1 MIWDAVVVGA
11 GVVGLACAER
21 SARAG
26 LTTLVLERHARAGTE
41 TSSRNSQVVH
51 AGLYYPTGSLKAE
64 LCVRGNASLWA
75 WCEQRSVPHARV
87 GKFIVAPTAAG
98 EPELETLL
106 ARGRAN
112 GVPSLERVPAA
123 RVAAEEPNVIAAAAL
138 WSPTSGIVDAH
149 AFMASLQAEARA
161 HGADFAFAHTLLA
174 AEPRGSGW
182 RLTVRDLS
190 GAELAIDA
198 ERVINS
204 AGLCADE
211 IAALAGGSYQ
221 LRYVKGSYFRLR
233 RPLVR
238 HLVYPVPEP
247 NLVGLGVHVTVEL
260 DGAARLGPDVEP
272 LAGRAI
278 DYAVDETRAPAF
290 FSAAS
295 RYLRGLREED
305 LSPDQS
311 GVRPKLAIDRVADFV
326 IAEGRPGWVD
336 LVGIESPG
344 LTCAL
349 EIGDRVLRLLRA

>member
-1 MIWDAVVVGA
+1 MFWDAVVVGA

-21 SARAG
+21 LARAG
-26 LTTLVLERHARAGTE
+26 RSTLVLERHARFGQE

-51 AGLYYPTGSLKAE
+51 SGIYYPTGSLKAE
-64 LCVRGNASLWA
+64 LCVRGNASLYA
-75 WCEQRSVPHARV
+75 WCERFSVPHARV

-98 EPELETLL
+98 EPELEALL
-106 ARGRAN
+106 ARGQAN
-112 GVPSLERVPAA
+112 GVPRLERVPAA
-123 RVAAEEPNVIAAAAL
+123 RVFADEPNVIAAAAL
-138 WSPTSGIVDAH
+138 WSPDSGIVDAH
-149 AFMASLQAEARA
+149 AFMASLHAEALA
-161 HGADFAFAHTLLA
+161 HGADFAFAHTLVG
-174 AEPRGSGW
+174 AEPRASGW
-182 RLTVRDLS
+182 RLVVRDPS
-190 GAELAIDA
+190 GEESSFESAC
-198 ERVINS
+198 VINS

-211 IAALAGGSYQ
+211 IAALVGGEYE

-238 HLVYPVPEP
+238 RLIYPVPEP

-278 DYAVDETRAPAF
+278 DYSVDETRAPAF
-290 FSAAS
+290 FRAAS

-305 LSPDQS
+305 LAPDQS
-311 GVRPKLAIDRVADFV
+311 GVRPKLAVDRVADFV
-326 IAEGRPGWVD
+326 IAADRPGWIN

-349 EIGDRVLRLLRA
+349 EIGERVHDQIES